1 MKKLVTKIG
10 IVCSLFMLG
19 TTSVITASASSF
31 EPVIRVSSANPEQE
45 FGLSQEQMNKIDKEL
60 DKKFGLPGNKI
71 KQRSVTIGAII
82 AIIVSCIGI
91 AGTSYKLGKYAARQ
105 CKIRLGLSTRSYKM
119 NRWYYR
125 ATISAAFGVF
135 PAVGFD
141 DYFYGI

>member
-71 KQRSVTIGAII
+71 KQRSVTIGLLLLSSLA
-82 AIIVSCIGI
+82 V
-91 AGTSYKLGKYAARQ
+91 
-105 CKIRLGLSTRSYKM
+105 LGLQELVTNLESMQLDNVKIG
-119 NRWYYR
+119 R
-125 ATISAAFGVF
+125 AHV
-135 PAVGFD
+135 
-141 DYFYGI
+141 